1 MSNGSLYM
9 VIFNKRQRIAFI
21 VMATV
26 AGIIL
31 GAMFAFLPNYFCY
44 YDNLGAFNEL
54 NRSNRSNRKI
64 AVILVVLP
72 LFFIVDYFCPMD
84 ADYDYNASFKKFFF
98 STILPII
105 LAIVFGIFSCK
116 ASEFLT
122 VQLMN
127 VILK

>member
-9 VIFNKRQRIAFI
+9 LIFNKRQRIAFI
-21 VMATV
+21 VMAV
-26 AGIIL
+26 VVGIIG
-31 GAMFAFLPNYFCY
+31 GAMFAFFPNYFCY
-44 YDNLGAFNEL
+44 YDKLGVFNEL
-54 NRSNRSNRKI
+54 NKSNRLNRKF
-64 AVILVVLP
+64 AVVLIVIP
-72 LFFIVDYFCPMD
+72 LFVIVDYFCPMD

-98 STILPII
+98 STILPI
-105 LAIVFGIFSCK
+105 LLSIVFGILSCK